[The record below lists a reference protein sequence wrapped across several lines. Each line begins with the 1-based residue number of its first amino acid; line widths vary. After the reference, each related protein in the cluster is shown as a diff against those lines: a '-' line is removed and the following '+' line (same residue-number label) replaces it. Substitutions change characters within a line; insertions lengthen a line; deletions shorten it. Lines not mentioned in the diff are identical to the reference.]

1 MDKSQA
7 IDLVRSSLWFA
18 IMISAPSLFL
28 SVVVGLFISIL
39 QTTTQIHEQTLTF
52 VPKILALLA
61 ATILFGPWMIE
72 SVSDFIWNLWGTLPD
87 IAPH

>member
-7 IDLVRSSLWFA
+7 IDLIRNSLWFT
-18 IMISAPSLFL
+18 IIISAPSLML
-28 SVVVGLFISIL
+28 SVMVGLFISIL

-52 VPKILALLA
+52 VPKIFALLA
-61 ATILFGPWMIE
+61 AAILFGPWMIE
-72 SVSDFIWNLWGTLPD
+72 SFTDYIWNLWSQLPD